1 MATPLTAQFIASIKR
16 QAITVEHNGRTV
28 ALSRAEG
35 RPGGMIAV
43 DLVVRED
50 EIVVGYI
57 TAYGEYENGAI
68 PAQLLSAGAAPLIVR
83 TLEAALDEIL
93 R

>member
-1 MATPLTAQFIASIKR
+1 
-16 QAITVEHNGRTV
+16 
-28 ALSRAEG
+28 
-35 RPGGMIAV
+35 MIAV

-50 EIVVGYI
+50 EKVVGYI

-68 PAQLLSAGAAPLIVR
+68 PAQLLGAGAAPLVVR